1 MIYFQKNVLITE
13 AWGDIENSIKREQ
26 EISRDDLSYK
36 TGNKKKSKAYDFQKL
51 KTIRSFGREMY
62 CGNIE
67 LNDAFQE
74 QIKLKHEIDHFNQ
87 YSKPK
92 SLEEKEEKVVTYENK
107 NGKAK
112 KRKAKNS

>member
-26 EISRDDLSYK
+26 EISREDLSYK

-62 CGNIE
+62 SGNIE
-67 LNDAFQE
+67 
-74 QIKLKHEIDHFNQ
+74 IDNFNQ
-87 YSKPK
+87 YTKPK
-92 SLEEKEEKVVTYENK
+92 SLEEKQEKVVTYENK
-107 NGKAK
+107 NGQAK